1 MILVPQRINI
11 EEVRVVSADVECE
24 GRIDLEASMI
34 CVTTYELRFL
44 LSVNSY
50 EVESAY
56 TTLKIY
62 QSIYVTRAVGSETL
76 LNRLQYEGH
85 RA

>member
-1 MILVPQRINI
+1 
-11 EEVRVVSADVECE
+11 
-24 GRIDLEASMI
+24 MI